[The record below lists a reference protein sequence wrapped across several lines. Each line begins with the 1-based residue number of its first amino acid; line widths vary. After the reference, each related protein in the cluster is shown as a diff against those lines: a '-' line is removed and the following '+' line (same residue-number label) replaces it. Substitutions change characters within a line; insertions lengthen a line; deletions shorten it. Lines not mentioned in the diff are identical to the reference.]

1 MGQLGLISTAIFWG
15 MYPSPF
21 GLVVFIAVK
30 FGGYMLAALVLKR
43 AYPGIVAGLAKIA
56 AVRTGIGLLLGI
68 AFWLLTFT
76 YLGDSPMFQASPV
89 IPYIW
94 LSALRIVVWGVVIS
108 WFTRK
113 AEGSTAMFIGLSAA
127 GALWSGL
134 LDAAGIGL
142 ALITPGQIPVC

>member
-1 MGQLGLISTAIFWG
+1 MPQLELTSIAILMG
-15 MYPSPF
+15 MYPGPL

-94 LSALRIVVWGVVIS
+94 LSAFRIVVWGVVIS
-108 WFTRK
+108 LFTRK
-113 AEGSTAMFIGLSAA
+113 AEGSTAMFIGLSVA

-134 LDAAGIGL
+134 LDAVGIGL
-142 ALITPGQIPVC
+142 ALISPGQIPVC